1 MNMQQLMAQAQK
13 MQRDL
18 ENKKKEVS
26 KMLFVGKSEWYE
38 VTVDGDKNVKSIK
51 ALCDDVYDKENA
63 DINCDMIMIATNDA
77 LKKVDKEM
85 ESKMGAYG
93 NLGGLL

>member
-1 MNMQQLMAQAQK
+1 MNMQQLMAQAQR

-26 KMLFVGKSEWYE
+26 NMTFTGKSDWYE
-38 VTVDGDKNVKSIK
+38 VTCDGDKKIK
-51 ALCDDVYDKENA
+51 EIKPLCDEMYDKDNA
-63 DINCDMIMIATNDA
+63 DINSDMLVIAINDA

-93 NLGGLL
+93 NLGGLF